1 LTKRAE
7 VQSNFQNDKPLMPSK
22 KSASA
27 ARANTKLWGGGFKEE
42 LNAMAF
48 EFSKSIDL
56 DSKLYKEDIAGSLA
70 HVEMLATQGLL
81 TKSDAEKLSQGL
93 RKIEKELD
101 TGTFP
106 FAIGQEDIHMAIEK
120 RLHDLIGAVAGKL
133 HTARSRNDQVATD
146 ERLYLRR
153 RISEITDLLTE
164 LQRTLL
170 SKAEQ
175 HFGAVMPGYTHL
187 QRAQPILLSHHLL
200 AYVEMFERDKSRY
213 MDGLRRLNISPL
225 GAAALAGTPHP
236 IDRRQTAK
244 ALGFAGILRNSMD
257 AVSDRDYVIEFI
269 ATCAIVMMHLSRLA
283 EEFVLWSSQ
292 EFRFITIGDAFTT
305 GSSIMPQKKNPDM
318 AELVRGKTGRVYGDL
333 INILTVMK
341 ALPLAYNR
349 DMQED
354 KFPMLDAADT
364 TAACLKIF
372 SAMIAS
378 TTFNVE
384 VMRTALLHDYAT
396 ATDIADYLVQ
406 KGLAFREA
414 HEIAAKIVSYAIDHN
429 LLLPNLP
436 LETLQQFS
444 PAIDE
449 QIFEVLNPE
458 RSPTRK
464 RSEGSTAPKAV
475 KTQLNFWKKALSS
488 TVRAAENGLGTAER
502 KHAKKKAHQQDSQ
515 P

>member
-1 LTKRAE
+1 
-7 VQSNFQNDKPLMPSK
+7 
-22 KSASA
+22 
-27 ARANTKLWGGGFKEE
+27 
-42 LNAMAF
+42 
-48 EFSKSIDL
+48 
-56 DSKLYKEDIAGSLA
+56 
-70 HVEMLATQGLL
+70 
-81 TKSDAEKLSQGL
+81 
-93 RKIEKELD
+93 
-101 TGTFP
+101 
-106 FAIGQEDIHMAIEK
+106 
-120 RLHDLIGAVAGKL
+120 
-133 HTARSRNDQVATD
+133 
-146 ERLYLRR
+146 
-153 RISEITDLLTE
+153 
-164 LQRTLL
+164 
-170 SKAEQ
+170 
-175 HFGAVMPGYTHL
+175 
-187 QRAQPILLSHHLL
+187 
-200 AYVEMFERDKSRY
+200 
-213 MDGLRRLNISPL
+213 
-225 GAAALAGTPHP
+225 
-236 IDRRQTAK
+236 
-244 ALGFAGILRNSMD
+244 
-257 AVSDRDYVIEFI
+257 
-269 ATCAIVMMHLSRLA
+269 
-283 EEFVLWSSQ
+283 
-292 EFRFITIGDAFTT
+292 
-305 GSSIMPQKKNPDM
+305 
-318 AELVRGKTGRVYGDL
+318 
-333 INILTVMK
+333 MK

-458 RSPTRK
+458 RSPARK

-475 KTQLNFWKKALSS
+475 KAQLNFWKKALSS
-488 TVRAAENGLGTAER
+488 IVHAAENGLGTAER
-502 KHAKKKAHQQDSQ
+502 KRAKKQAHQQE